1 MGAVCIRLRTMPRRY
16 RIYRLILHLY
26 IQPVGI
32 MVNCTLALKIVYA
45 LSSIPVVDTFIFF
58 NIKLIK
64 HKSWSFPVSPGQSW
78 SFLVIPGQSSW
89 TQVLEDSWI
98 CARNGPI

>member
-1 MGAVCIRLRTMPRRY
+1 
-16 RIYRLILHLY
+16 
-26 IQPVGI
+26 

-78 SFLVIPGQSSW
+78 SVLLDPSPGGFLDLCQEWSNLTRNPPGILQES
-89 TQVLEDSWI
+89 T
-98 CARNGPI
+98 RNLPGILSHLVDNG

>member
-1 MGAVCIRLRTMPRRY
+1 
-16 RIYRLILHLY
+16 
-26 IQPVGI
+26 

-64 HKSWSFPVSPGQSW
+64 HKSWSF
-78 SFLVIPGQSSW
+78 LVIPGQSSW

>member
-1 MGAVCIRLRTMPRRY
+1 
-16 RIYRLILHLY
+16 
-26 IQPVGI
+26 

-78 SFLVIPGQSSW
+78 SVLVSPGQSWSFLVIPGQSSW